1 MYGAIFTMYNNG
13 AINSNPYAIVR
24 ISGPE
29 NNVQRTYENGLIL
42 TVKNT
47 SVVLAYP
54 TAYTHGL
61 VLLGGSLSVSSIT
74 TSTT

>member
-1 MYGAIFTMYNNG
+1 MYNNG

-29 NNVQRTYENGLIL
+29 NNVQRTYENGSLIL

-47 SVVLAYP
+47 SVVLTYP